1 MSNEYT
7 EFDENIEYDAFNAGI
22 EPGGLRNKNEI
33 KILICYILK
42 TIDTQIT
49 RQQTNEVIQGQG
61 LANYFEVNQA
71 ISDLIQNG
79 SLDVDKDNEELLS
92 ITQIGKMAASTLELD
107 LPRSV
112 REKAIRSAI
121 KVITIAK
128 NEQENNVEIEQL
140 NNGYHITFTIADKN
154 DIMMQLKLFVADKE
168 QIEIV
173 KRNFFEDPSRLYSS
187 IISSL
192 TVE

>member
-7 EFDENIEYDAFNAGI
+7 EFDEHTEYDAFNAGI

-33 KILICYILK
+33 KILICYIIK
-42 TIDTQIT
+42 TIDTQISK
-49 RQQTNEVIQGQG
+49 QQINEVIQGQG

-71 ISDLIQNG
+71 ISELIQNG
-79 SLDVDKDNEELLS
+79 SLDVDKDNEDLLS

-112 REKAIRSAI
+112 REKAIKSAI
-121 KVITIAK
+121 KIITIAK
-128 NEQENNVEIEQL
+128 NEQENNVKIEQL